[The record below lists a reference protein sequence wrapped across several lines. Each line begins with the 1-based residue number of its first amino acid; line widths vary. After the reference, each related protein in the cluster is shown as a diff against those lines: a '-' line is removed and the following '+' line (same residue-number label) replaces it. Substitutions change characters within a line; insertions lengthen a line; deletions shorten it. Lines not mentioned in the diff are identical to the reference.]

1 MITAKPAH
9 IGTAYDVIVVGGGP
23 AGMAAALGAKEA
35 GAERVLIVDREK
47 EAGGILWQCI
57 HAGFGLHY
65 FKEELTGPE
74 YAQRFLTQV
83 LEHDIDVVS
92 DTYVLDVDRNKN
104 VKLMSGSAGVQ
115 IISARAAVLAMGAR
129 ERTRGAI
136 RIPGTRPAG
145 VMTAGLAQ

>member
-1 MITAKPAH
+1 MIATKASH
-9 IGTAYDVIVVGGGP
+9 IDPAYDVVVVGGGP

-35 GAERVLIVDREK
+35 GAQRVLIIDREK

-74 YAQRFLTQV
+74 YAQRFLAQV
-83 LEHDIDVVS
+83 LEHDVDVVS
-92 DTYVLDVDRNKN
+92 DTYVLDIDRDKR

-115 IISARAAVLAMGAR
+115 VISTRAAVLAM
-129 ERTRGAI
+129 
-136 RIPGTRPAG
+136 
-145 VMTAGLAQ
+145 